1 MLTVDEARPILRHAY
16 LGVTGRKITWLD
28 TNPPQGRARR
38 TLTAPDY
45 VLLPGF
51 FNTHTHLGMS
61 VLRGYADDYELD
73 TWLKKYIWPAEAK
86 LTEAAVTAAN
96 ALSLAEAIA
105 SGTIS
110 FTDMYFFEPQLAQ
123 LCLSAGCMANLS
135 NGAMSFD
142 QHYDKAADRAWGE
155 MEVLARDYH
164 NADGGRI
171 KADAAIHAE
180 YTSHPECGRLFGLC
194 ARKGA
199 QCPCPF
205 ERNARRA
212 GGLRRPLRHDS
223 RRPARQIRRFLHP
236 HYGRPLRPCDA

>member
-1 MLTVDEARPILRHAY
+1 M
-16 LGVTGRKITWLD
+16 
-28 TNPPQGRARR
+28 
-38 TLTAPDY
+38 
-45 VLLPGF
+45 
-51 FNTHTHLGMS
+51 
-61 VLRGYADDYELD
+61 
-73 TWLKKYIWPAEAK
+73 
-86 LTEAAVTAAN
+86 TAAN

-180 YTSHPECGRLFGLC
+180 YTSHPEVWEAVSAFAREKGLNVHVHLS
-194 ARKGA
+194 GT
-199 QCPCPF
+199 Q
-205 ERNARRA
+205 RRA

-236 HYGRPLRPCDA
+236 PPRPPTASRYA